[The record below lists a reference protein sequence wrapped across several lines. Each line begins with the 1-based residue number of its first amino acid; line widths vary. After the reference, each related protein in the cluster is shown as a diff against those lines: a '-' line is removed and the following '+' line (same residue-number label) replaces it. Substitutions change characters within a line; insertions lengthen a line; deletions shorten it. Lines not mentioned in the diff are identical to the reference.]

1 MKKEHISDALNM
13 LNDDI
18 IEETNNVRTNAK
30 PKRRWERQIAAVACI
45 CLIVVGVFA
54 WRNFSNHSDS
64 STEITMSDKGV
75 TIPKL
80 EVSLSA
86 ESSADMLGFFI
97 YQATTSSEFCLT
109 KAYPP
114 TSSIRCT
121 PTSTE
126 KV

>member
-86 ESSADMLGFFI
+86 ESSADMLGFSFI
-97 YQATTSSEFCLT
+97 KGIAMFTMTGYMMMLTSLENISAL
-109 KAYPP
+109 
-114 TSSIRCT
+114 RQG
-121 PTSTE
+121 
-126 KV
+126 

>member
-1 MKKEHISDALNM
+1 MKKERISDALNM

-18 IEETNNVRTNAK
+18 IEETNKVRANAK

-75 TIPKL
+75 TIPNLKSLFQRNRLRICWDFSFIKGIAMFTMTGYMMMLTSL
-80 EVSLSA
+80 ENISA
-86 ESSADMLGFFI
+86 LRQG
-97 YQATTSSEFCLT
+97 
-109 KAYPP
+109 
-114 TSSIRCT
+114 
-121 PTSTE
+121 
-126 KV
+126 